1 MHPIELTLLIVLILV
16 WAGKGSTHSPYR
28 HYTNYT
34 NSNF

>member
-28 HYTNYT
+28 QNYT